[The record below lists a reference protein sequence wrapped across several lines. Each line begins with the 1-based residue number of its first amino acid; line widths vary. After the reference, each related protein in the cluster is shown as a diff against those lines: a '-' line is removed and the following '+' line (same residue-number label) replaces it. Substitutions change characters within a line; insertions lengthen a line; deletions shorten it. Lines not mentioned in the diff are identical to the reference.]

1 MVNQIVAKQR
11 TLYSNPPA
19 CILAILCTFRIRAKQ
34 MLPTVAATVS
44 VMQNPPLEGNTF
56 LANLLNAKP
65 VHGVNPYTGA
75 TYHVNPA
82 QIASAV
88 LATREA
94 LAAKLARNLEV
105 KVSDANIDV
114 MRTHLETHTYVSGSN
129 NERRPSYRHYRQ
141 SNKQHQHM

>member
-1 MVNQIVAKQR
+1 MYCCRETAR
-11 TLYSNPPA
+11 
-19 CILAILCTFRIRAKQ
+19 LALRMLTARAAGVVLQNISEVDSYKSQ
-34 MLPTVAATVS
+34 WL
-44 VMQNPPLEGNTF
+44 QDHFKKNPPLEGNTF